1 MFVDLVQ
8 VYEET
13 FLESPKKSSEGVMVH
28 HNTSAKYFLRTV
40 SVNMDK
46 VLFIREDAVMRHN
59 MLQNNLPSELN
70 PEQSFTKVFISADAR
85 GSSSSISV
93 VGSREAILEKFK
105 QAKCS

>member
-1 MFVDLVQ
+1 
-8 VYEET
+8 
-13 FLESPKKSSEGVMVH
+13 MVH

-46 VLFIREDAVMRHN
+46 VLFLREDAIMRHN
-59 MLQNNLPSELN
+59 MLQNNLPEELN
-70 PEQSFTKVFISADAR
+70 PEQSFTKVFISADTR
-85 GSSSSISV
+85 GSTSSISV